1 MKQLQNK
8 GWQKQTSKIANTY
21 KVFTRN
27 SLPQTERKNGDTKGE
42 EKKTKNKTKLIE
54 QVVRETCGKVVK
66 SL

>member
-1 MKQLQNK
+1 MKQLQKK

-27 SLPQTERKNGDTKGE
+27 SLPQTEREKQKGRKTNKN
-42 EKKTKNKTKLIE
+42 NTKLIE

>member
-1 MKQLQNK
+1 MKQLQKK

-42 EKKTKNKTKLIE
+42 EKINKTKLIE